1 MDSKVLRQ
9 LDQGSPILDRGYR
22 NFSHEG
28 RSFFGYASTL
38 D

>member
-1 MDSKVLRQ
+1 MDAKVLRQ
-9 LDQGSPILDRGYR
+9 LDQGSLILDHGYR

-38 D
+38 N